1 MSYGFDFMFSFV
13 PFIVTIGFLIILGLI
28 IARLIQSGRTWS
40 KNNNSPVLTVNAKVV
55 AKRMSVNHH
64 HHSGTNNMAGH
75 SSSSTDY
82 FVTFQVDSGD
92 RMELRVPNSEYG
104 MLVEGDTGSLTFQG
118 TRYKGFVR
126 TR

>member
-1 MSYGFDFMFSFV
+1 MSYGFDFMFSVV
-13 PFIVTIGFLIILGLI
+13 PFIVTIGFLIILVLI

-40 KNNNSPVLTVNAKVV
+40 KNNNSPVLTVNAKVM
-55 AKRMSVNHH
+55 AKRTSVSHH